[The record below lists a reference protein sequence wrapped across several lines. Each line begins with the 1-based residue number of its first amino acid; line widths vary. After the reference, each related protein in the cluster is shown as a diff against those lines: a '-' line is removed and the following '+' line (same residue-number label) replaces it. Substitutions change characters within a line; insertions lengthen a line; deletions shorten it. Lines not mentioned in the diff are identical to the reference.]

1 MIPFYP
7 LRKFGSDFRSHLKFG
22 CTGWMGVYGSP
33 GARPLRL
40 RRGAIIE
47 NFVSIT
53 DSSVTCAINEE
64 TTTKLKRTS
73 VLIPKTIPGQQAPGP
88 RGFRR
93 RGPFRAARVLARRA
107 PFLASPITGDT
118 KW

>member
-1 MIPFYP
+1 M
-7 LRKFGSDFRSHLKFG
+7 RRFR
-22 CTGWMGVYGSP
+22 
-33 GARPLRL
+33 
-40 RRGAIIE
+40 IE
-47 NFVSIT
+47 NCVSIT

-64 TTTKLKRTS
+64 TITKLKRTF

-118 KW
+118 KSYSTSGKLLVMGGRLRIVEGSEGDLRREVSLTV